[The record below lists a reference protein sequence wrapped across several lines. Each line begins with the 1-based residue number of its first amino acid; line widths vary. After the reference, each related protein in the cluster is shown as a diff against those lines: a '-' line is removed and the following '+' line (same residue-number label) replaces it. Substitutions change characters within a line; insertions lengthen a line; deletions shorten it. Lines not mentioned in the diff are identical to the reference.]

1 MPRPRARGSACQA
14 RDRYI
19 YSTWHVIYHR
29 GAAPLWPPCA
39 ASQVSGSFHWK
50 WSASHLDRALHCI
63 ALRQQ
68 VLGSCKCD
76 CRQQLDFALEA
87 IDAEPL
93 GGVVIYMQQARP
105 A

>member
-1 MPRPRARGSACQA
+1 
-14 RDRYI
+14 
-19 YSTWHVIYHR
+19 
-29 GAAPLWPPCA
+29 
-39 ASQVSGSFHWK
+39 
-50 WSASHLDRALHCI
+50 
-63 ALRQQ
+63 LRQQ

>member
-1 MPRPRARGSACQA
+1 
-14 RDRYI
+14 
-19 YSTWHVIYHR
+19 
-29 GAAPLWPPCA
+29 
-39 ASQVSGSFHWK
+39 
-50 WSASHLDRALHCI
+50 
-63 ALRQQ
+63 

-105 A
+105 AGRRCKLATRRERAA